1 MNSNKIKEF
10 LDFVDEC
17 QNTHDLAFENMKKE
31 DARLQDLLHAIEFE
45 TKAKERSKMCTRLHK
60 SRIERREYKNVVELT
75 EDIVSFFQEPQHKK
89 TLDQMRQLLG
99 KVRKVEKYHNDRVY
113 NRKIKI

>member
-1 MNSNKIKEF
+1 MNSNKIKAF
-10 LDFVDEC
+10 LDFIDEC
-17 QNTHDLAFENMKKE
+17 KNMHDLAFENMKKE

-45 TKAKERSKMCTRLHK
+45 TKTKERSKLCTKLHK
-60 SRIERREYKNVVELT
+60 SRIERREYKNAVELT
-75 EDIVSFFQEPQHKK
+75 EDIVNFFQEPQHKK

-113 NRKIKI
+113 NRKIEI